1 MPDVTLFE
9 RHAEIFNSD
18 IGLYYCGQRIRSK
31 GHVYGPQIRSHFLL
45 VLVEKGNA
53 VLCGEQGET
62 EFGDRDMLVMFP
74 DEKVFYKTRTDWTI
88 KWIGVS
94 GTGLHGV
101 FAKLGVTRE
110 KPVFKPENYDS
121 LSQIMSDIYQAS
133 AASSL
138 SAKYKIQSLLCEFF
152 ATLLSET
159 DKKENSDHVTS
170 AIEII
175 RYNYNNELNIKN
187 LADSLFLD
195 SAYFSRLFKSRV
207 GMSPKQYIQHVRLQ
221 KAKEL
226 LEKTDYSVK
235 EIAIT
240 VGFADPLYF
249 SKQFSKAENMTPTEF
264 RKLHK
269 V

>member
-1 MPDVTLFE
+1 MPDITLYE

-18 IGLYYCGQRIRSK
+18 IGMYYCGQRVRSK

-53 VLCGEQGET
+53 TLYGEHGDT

-74 DEKVFYKTRTDWTI
+74 DEKIFYKTHTDWTI

-94 GTGLHGV
+94 GTGAEEV

-110 KPVFKPENYDS
+110 NPVFKPENYEA
-121 LSQIMSDIYQAS
+121 LSQIMSEIYQTS

-152 ATLLSET
+152 ATLLSEA
-159 DKKENSDHVTS
+159 DKKEVADHVTS
-170 AIEII
+170 ALEII

-195 SAYFSRLFKSRV
+195 SAYFSRLFKNRV
-207 GMSPKQYIQHVRLQ
+207 GMSPKQYIQHIRLQ
-221 KAKEL
+221 KAKDL
-226 LEKTDYSVK
+226 LENTDYSVK

-249 SKQFSKAENMTPTEF
+249 SKQFSKTENMTPTEF
-264 RKLHK
+264 RKLRK
-269 V
+269 M